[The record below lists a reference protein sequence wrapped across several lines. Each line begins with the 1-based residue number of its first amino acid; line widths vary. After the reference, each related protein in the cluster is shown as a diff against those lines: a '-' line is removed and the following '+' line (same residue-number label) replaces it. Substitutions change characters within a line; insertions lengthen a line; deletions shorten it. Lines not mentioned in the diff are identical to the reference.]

1 MKDEVVVFTDKNI
14 HFKGNPRSIV
24 MDSASKSLMQMY
36 SYLVCQNGGSV
47 LDVGFGMGFSAN
59 EMSNLA
65 EHYTCIEI
73 NPQIYERAQEWAKN
87 KSNVT
92 IIFGD
97 WIDVIPKLNQKFD
110 GIFMDTHD
118 DMNYEKFEEYS
129 KTIANENCILS
140 IFNYFTFRKQSEL
153 NYYEYKV
160 EPHKFTKLVP
170 STHTINWTYFKNGN
184 FEKGSNIIKFK
195 PVTSII

>member
-1 MKDEVVVFTDKNI
+1 MKNEVVVFTDKNI
-14 HFKGNPRSIV
+14 HFKENPRSIV
-24 MDSASKSLMQMY
+24 MDVASKSLMKMY
-36 SYLVCQNGGSV
+36 SYLVCQKGGNV

-59 EMSNLA
+59 EMSSMSN
-65 EHYTCIEI
+65 HYTCIEI
-73 NPQIYERAQEWAKN
+73 NPQIYERAVDWAKG
-87 KSNVT
+87 KQNVT

-97 WIDVIPKLNQKFD
+97 WVDIIPQINQKFD

-118 DMNYEKFEEYS
+118 DMNYEKFEDYC

-160 EPHKFTKLVP
+160 EPHKFTKLVSP
-170 STHTINWTYFKNGN
+170 THTINWTYFKNGN
-184 FEKGSNIIKFK
+184 FEKGDNVIKFK
-195 PVTSII
+195 SPTSII